1 MNTTTLTT
9 LLTMA
14 AAFIVGMLIVFNF
27 RSSFPSA
34 QAQVAPGHVATASG
48 VGIDPAQHRVATF
61 QMW

>member
-1 MNTTTLTT
+1 MSTISLPT

-14 AAFIVGMLIVFNF
+14 AAFVVGLLIVF
-27 RSSFPSA
+27 SFQPKP
-34 QAQVAPGHVATASG
+34 VAPGHVATASG

>member
-1 MNTTTLTT
+1 MNTLTT

-14 AAFIVGMLIVFNF
+14 AAFIFGLLIVFNF
-27 RSSFPSA
+27 RSSFPIA
-34 QAQVAPGHVATASG
+34 VQVEAGQVATASG